1 MATPTYTLIDS
12 VTLGASAASVT
23 FSSISATGKGDLVL
37 VVDGSASADSLA
49 FIEFNSDTT
58 MVNYFFVYALGT
70 GSSTSSSA
78 VQDPGYL
85 PIQKNISGNA
95 LMITQVLDFSA
106 SDKHKSVLNR
116 GNSTQFG
123 TTAAAHRWASTSAI
137 TSVYIYEVNA
147 TSFSAGSTFHLYQLV
162 SE

>member
-12 VTLGASAASVT
+12 VTLGATAASVT

-58 MVNYFFVYALGT
+58 AANYSFVYALGNAST
-70 GSSTSSSA
+70 GVSGSGDAFPLMPFNTSTRSQA
-78 VQDPGYL
+78 IVQV
-85 PIQKNISGNA
+85 S
-95 LMITQVLDFSA
+95 DFAA
-106 SDKHKSVLNR
+106 SDKHKTSLVR
-116 GNSTQFG
+116 DSESGG
-123 TTAAAHRWASTSAI
+123 VVVMRAVRWANTAPI
-137 TSVYIYEVNA
+137 TSLKFKTGSGNFAI
-147 TSFSAGSTFHLYQLV
+147 GSTFHLYQLV

>member
-12 VTLGASAASVT
+12 VTLGSSASSVT
-23 FSSISATGKGDLVL
+23 FSGISATGKGDLVL
-37 VVDGSASADSLA
+37 VSNVIVANGYEAGVR
-49 FIEFNSDTT
+49 FNSDSGNNYT
-58 MVNYFFVYALGT
+58 MVNMRGT

-147 TSFSAGSTFHLYQLV
+147 TSFSAGSTFSLYQIV

>member
-1 MATPTYTLIDS
+1 MATATYTLIDS
-12 VTLGASAASVT
+12 VTLTSTATSVT

-37 VVDGSASADSLA
+37 VSNVIVANGHEVGLR
-49 FIEFNSDTT
+49 FNSDSGNNYT
-58 MVNYFFVYALGT
+58 MVNMRGT
-70 GSSTSSSA
+70 GSSAASTA

-85 PIQKNISGNA
+85 PIQRSVSGNA
-95 LMITQVLDFSA
+95 FLITQVLDFSA

-123 TTAAAHRWASTSAI
+123 TAANAHRWASTSAI
-137 TSVYIYEVNA
+137 TSIYLYSINGASFQAA
-147 TSFSAGSTFHLYQLV
+147 TSFHLYQLV